1 MKNFSYRFICGLK
14 NHNLTDD
21 EIESEGVE
29 YCGGNKNEAL
39 EFFEDYHEANKIKN
53 YNIFDDIDKCFCG
66 KEKLVLNY
74 YIRKKSTDKNFDP
87 DDYITLG
94 SKCIKRFTKHMDL
107 TESYFIDDRSES
119 DLTVNSNDSDDSS
132 DDSDDTSDYCD
143 EINKYTNS
151 QDDSLFD
158 TEPEY

>member
-1 MKNFSYRFICGLK
+1 MKNFSSRFICGIK

-53 YNIFDDIDKCFCG
+53 YNIFDNVEKCFCG
-66 KEKLVLNY
+66 KEKIVLNY
-74 YIRKKSTDKNFDP
+74 YIKKKSTDKNFNP
-87 DDYITLG
+87 NDYMTLG

-107 TESYFIDDRSES
+107 TGSYFIDDRSES
-119 DLTVNSNDSDDSS
+119 DLTVNSNDSDNSSNDSDNSS
-132 DDSDDTSDYCD
+132 DDCY